1 MMVSYSLE
9 IVDGYT
15 NASVVCPSCY
25 IRKMKEKAPETA
37 LVPTRPDVQVTLRGA
52 VSLWASATT
61 SDSERR
67 ADLLRDKQRIVL
79 SFFRHT
85 DKLPSEVEPS
95 DVQGWLRDLEE
106 KGVSAGTVYQHACL
120 LSSFYSWAM
129 RDPEVGRHVRRNPA
143 RLARPKAPKP
153 YQTESVKALTD
164 EEVGALV
171 SAVRQRA
178 QAGEIVG
185 KRDYALLLLYLATGL
200 RRREAIGLRGKDVHV
215 GETLV
220 LEYRAKGGD
229 YRSREVREPQVR
241 EALIDYLTASG
252 RLHTLK
258 TDAPLW
264 TRHDRAGRPGEALSS
279 HCFVKNMK
287 KYAREAGLEEFHL
300 HRTRHTFARIV
311 SEFTGDITATQNAL
325 DHQNRSTTRV
335 YVQRIAVK
343 RDLYSNEISK
353 RWSE

>member
-1 MMVSYSLE
+1 MS
-9 IVDGYT
+9 
-15 NASVVCPSCY
+15 
-25 IRKMKEKAPETA
+25 KEESENA
-37 LVPTRPDVQVTLRGA
+37 LVPAQADLQVALRGA

-61 SDSERR
+61 SESERR

-85 DKLPSEVEPS
+85 GKLPSGVEPA
-95 DVQGWLRDLEE
+95 DVQAWLRDLEG
-106 KGVSAGTVYQHACL
+106 KGISAGTCYQHACL

-129 RDPEVGRHVRRNPA
+129 KDPEVGQHVRRNPA

-153 YQTESVKALTD
+153 YQTESVKSLSD

-171 SAVRQRA
+171 AAVRRRA
-178 QAGEIVG
+178 QSGDVVG

-200 RRREAIGLRGKDVHV
+200 RRREAIGLKGKDVHL

-229 YRSREVREPQVR
+229 YRSREVREPQVK
-241 EALIDYLTASG
+241 EALLEYLTAAD
-252 RLHTLK
+252 RLHALK

-264 TRHDRAGRPGEALSS
+264 TRHDRGGKPGEALSS
-279 HCFVKNMK
+279 HCFVKNLK
-287 KYAREAGLEEFHL
+287 KYAREVGVEGFHL

-311 SEFTGDITATQNAL
+311 SEVSGDITATQNAL

-343 RDLYSNEISK
+343 RDLYSEEVSK
-353 RWSE
+353 RWGD

>member
-1 MMVSYSLE
+1 MDTSNQSTELQILE
-9 IVDGYT
+9 ND
-15 NASVVCPSCY
+15 
-25 IRKMKEKAPETA
+25 
-37 LVPTRPDVQVTLRGA
+37 LQVALRGA

-61 SDSERR
+61 SESGRR
-67 ADLLRDKQRIVL
+67 QDLLRDKQRIVL

-85 DKLPSEVEPS
+85 GKLPSEVEPG
-95 DVQGWLRDLEE
+95 DVQQWLTDLEG
-106 KGVSAGTVYQHACL
+106 KGISPGTTYQHACL
-120 LSSFYSWAM
+120 LSSFYSWAI
-129 RDPEVGRHVRRNPA
+129 RDPDIGHHIRGNPA

-153 YQTESVKALTD
+153 YQTESVKAMSD
-164 EEVGALV
+164 EEVRSLV
-171 SAVRQRA
+171 GAVRRRA
-178 QAGEIVG
+178 LKGDVVG

-200 RRREAIGLRGKDVHV
+200 RRSEAISLRGKDVHV
-215 GETLV
+215 DETLI
-220 LEYRAKGGD
+220 LAYRAKGGD

-241 EALIDYLTASG
+241 EALVEYLTAAG
-252 RLHTLK
+252 RMHALK

-264 TRHDRAGRPGEALSS
+264 TRHDRAGQPGEMLSS
-279 HCFVKNMK
+279 HCFVKNLK
-287 KYAREAGLEEFHL
+287 KYAREAGVEDFHL

-353 RWSE
+353 TWKD

>member
-1 MMVSYSLE
+1 MNE
-9 IVDGYT
+9 I
-15 NASVVCPSCY
+15 
-25 IRKMKEKAPETA
+25 APETA
-37 LVPTRPDVQVTLRGA
+37 LVPAQADLQIALRGA

-61 SDSERR
+61 SEGERR

-79 SFFRHT
+79 SFFEHT
-85 DKLPSEVEPS
+85 GKLPSDVGS
-95 DVQGWLRDLEE
+95 ADVQEWLRDLGG
-106 KGVSAGTVYQHACL
+106 KGISAGTCYQHACL

-153 YQTESVKALTD
+153 YQTESVKALSD
-164 EEVGALV
+164 EEVVALV
-171 SAVRQRA
+171 AAVRRRA
-178 QAGEIVG
+178 LSGDVVG

-200 RRREAIGLRGKDVHV
+200 RRNEAIGLHGKDVHV

-229 YRSREVREPQVR
+229 YRSREVREPRVR
-241 EALIDYLTASG
+241 EALLDYLTATD
-252 RLHTLK
+252 RLHALK

-264 TRHDRAGRPGEALSS
+264 TRHDRAGKPGEALTS
-279 HCFVKNMK
+279 HCFVKNLK
-287 KYAREAGLEEFHL
+287 KYAKEAGVEGFHL

-311 SEFTGDITATQNAL
+311 SEVTGDITATQNAL
-325 DHQNRSTTRV
+325 DHQSRSTTRV

-343 RDLYSNEISK
+343 KDLYSDEVSK
-353 RWSE
+353 RWGD

>member
-1 MMVSYSLE
+1 M
-9 IVDGYT
+9 D
-15 NASVVCPSCY
+15 
-25 IRKMKEKAPETA
+25 EKVAETA
-37 LVPTRPDVQVTLRGA
+37 LAAARTDLLVALRGA

-61 SDSERR
+61 SESGRR
-67 ADLLRDKQRIVL
+67 PDLLRDKQRIVL
-79 SFFRHT
+79 SFFRHMN
-85 DKLPSEVEPS
+85 KLPSEVEPS
-95 DVQGWLRDLEE
+95 DVQRWLRDLEE
-106 KGVSAGTVYQHACL
+106 KGISTGTTYQHACL

-129 RDPEVGRHVRRNPA
+129 KDPEVGQHVRRNPA

-153 YQTESVKALTD
+153 YQTESVKALSD

-171 SAVRQRA
+171 SAVRGRA
-178 QAGEIVG
+178 LSGNVVG

-200 RRREAIGLRGKDVHV
+200 RRQEAISLRGKDVYV

-229 YRSREVREPQVR
+229 YRSREVREPRVK
-241 EALIDYLTASG
+241 EALIDYLTAAD
-252 RLHTLK
+252 RLHALK

-264 TRHDRAGRPGEALSS
+264 TRHDRAGKPGEALTS
-279 HCFVKNMK
+279 HCFVKNLK
-287 KYAREAGLEEFHL
+287 KYAKEAGVEGFHL

-311 SEFTGDITATQNAL
+311 SEVSGDITATQNAL

-343 RDLYSNEISK
+343 RDLYSDEISK
-353 RWSE
+353 RWDD

>member
-1 MMVSYSLE
+1 M
-9 IVDGYT
+9 D
-15 NASVVCPSCY
+15 
-25 IRKMKEKAPETA
+25 EKAQETA
-37 LVPTRPDVQVTLRGA
+37 LALARTDLQVALRGA

-61 SDSERR
+61 SESERR

-85 DKLPSEVEPS
+85 GKLPSEVEPA
-95 DVQGWLRDLEE
+95 DVQGWLGDLEG
-106 KGVSAGTVYQHACL
+106 KGISASTCYQHACL

-129 RDPEVGRHVRRNPA
+129 KDAEVGQHIRRNPA

-153 YQTESVKALTD
+153 YQTESVKALSD

-171 SAVRQRA
+171 AVVRRRA
-178 QAGEIVG
+178 QGGDVVG

-200 RRREAIGLRGKDVHV
+200 RRQEAIGLRGRDVHL

-229 YRSREVREPQVR
+229 YRSREVREPQVK
-241 EALIDYLTASG
+241 EALIDYLKASD
-252 RLHTLK
+252 RIHALK

-264 TRHDRAGRPGEALSS
+264 TRHDRAGKPGEALTS
-279 HCFVKNMK
+279 HCFVKNLK
-287 KYAREAGLEEFHL
+287 KYAKEAGVESFHL

-311 SEFTGDITATQNAL
+311 SEVTGDITATQNAL

-343 RDLYSNEISK
+343 RDLYSEEVSK
-353 RWSE
+353 RWSD

>member
-1 MMVSYSLE
+1 MDE
-9 IVDGYT
+9 RT
-15 NASVVCPSCY
+15 Q
-25 IRKMKEKAPETA
+25 ETA
-37 LVPTRPDVQVTLRGA
+37 LVAAKNDLQVALRGA

-61 SDSERR
+61 SESERR

-85 DKLPSEVEPS
+85 GKLPSEVEPS
-95 DVQGWLRDLEE
+95 DVQAWLRDLE
-106 KGVSAGTVYQHACL
+106 GRGISHGTCYQHACL

-129 RDPEVGRHVRRNPA
+129 KDPEVGRHVRRNPA

-153 YQTESVKALTD
+153 YQTESVKALSD

-171 SAVRQRA
+171 SAVRGRA
-178 QAGEIVG
+178 LSGDVVG
-185 KRDYALLLLYLATGL
+185 KRDYALLLMYLATGL
-200 RRREAIGLRGKDVHV
+200 RRREAIGLRGKDVHLD
-215 GETLV
+215 ETLV

-229 YRSREVREPQVR
+229 YRSREVREPRVR

-252 RLHTLK
+252 RLHALK

-264 TRHDRAGRPGEALSS
+264 TRHDRAGSPGEALTS
-279 HCFVKNMK
+279 HCFVKNLK
-287 KYAREAGLEEFHL
+287 KYAREAGVEGFHL

-311 SEFTGDITATQNAL
+311 SEVTGDITATQNAL

-343 RDLYSNEISK
+343 RDPFSEEISK
-353 RWSE
+353 RWGA

>member
-1 MMVSYSLE
+1 M
-9 IVDGYT
+9 D
-15 NASVVCPSCY
+15 
-25 IRKMKEKAPETA
+25 EKAHETA
-37 LVPTRPDVQVTLRGA
+37 LVPTQTVLQVALRGA

-61 SDSERR
+61 SESERR

-79 SFFRHT
+79 SFFLDT
-85 DKLPSEVEPS
+85 GKLPSDVEPV
-95 DVQGWLRDLEE
+95 DVQGWLRDLAE
-106 KGVSAGTVYQHACL
+106 KGISAGTCYQHACL

-129 RDPEVGRHVRRNPA
+129 KDAEVGQHVRRNPA

-153 YQTESVKALTD
+153 YQTESVKALSD

-171 SAVRQRA
+171 AAVRRRA
-178 QAGEIVG
+178 QAGDIVR

-200 RRREAIGLRGKDVHV
+200 RRQEAMSLRGKDVHV

-229 YRSREVREPQVR
+229 YRSREVREPQVK
-241 EALIDYLTASG
+241 EAFIDYLTASG
-252 RLHTLK
+252 RIHALK

-264 TRHDRAGRPGEALSS
+264 TRHDRAGKPGEALTS
-279 HCFVKNMK
+279 HCFVKNLK
-287 KYAREAGLEEFHL
+287 KYAREAGVEGFHL

-343 RDLYSNEISK
+343 RDLYSEEISK
-353 RWSE
+353 KWGD

>member
-1 MMVSYSLE
+1 MCTPRA
-9 IVDGYT
+9 IVDF
-15 NASVVCPSCY
+15 
-25 IRKMKEKAPETA
+25 MDEKAPETA
-37 LVPTRPDVQVTLRGA
+37 LVPAQADVQVALRGA

-61 SDSERR
+61 SESERR

-85 DKLPSEVEPS
+85 GKLPSEVEPS

-106 KGVSAGTVYQHACL
+106 RGISAGTCYQHACL

-129 RDPEVGRHVRRNPA
+129 RDAEVGQYIRRNPA

-153 YQTESVKALTD
+153 YQTESVKALSD

-171 SAVRQRA
+171 AAVRRRA
-178 QAGEIVG
+178 QNGDIVG

-200 RRREAIGLRGKDVHV
+200 RRNEAIGLRGRDVHV
-215 GETLV
+215 GETLL

-229 YRSREVREPQVR
+229 YRSREVREPRVK
-241 EALIDYLTASG
+241 EALLDYLTAAE
-252 RLHTLK
+252 RLHALK

-264 TRHDRAGRPGEALSS
+264 TRHDRAGKPGEALTS
-279 HCFVKNMK
+279 HCFVKNLK
-287 KYAREAGLEEFHL
+287 KYAREAGVEGFHL

-311 SEFTGDITATQNAL
+311 SEVTSDITATQDAL
-325 DHQNRSTTRV
+325 DHRNRSTTRV

-343 RDLYSNEISK
+343 RDLYSSEVSR
-353 RWSE
+353 RWGD